1 MNTNDTRD
9 MSDTNKTAILIKLA
23 SLEFEKIANPILAEY
38 QLTASQYRI
47 LKFLYSRQNVS
58 SRVVD
63 IEKQFSITHPT
74 ALGLLDKLEKNGF
87 VTKIANPDDARS
99 KLVSLTEKAKVMQ
112 PAVESVGERV
122 DNIMTENLSEQE
134 KIQLISLLKKLLN
147 KNTSEN
153 QNI

>member
-1 MNTNDTRD
+1 MNTNDTKE
-9 MSDTNKTAILIKLA
+9 MSDTNKAAILIKLA
-23 SLEFEKIANPILAEY
+23 SLKFEKIANPILAEY
-38 QLTASQYRI
+38 ELTASQYRI
-47 LKFLYSRQNVS
+47 LNFLYSRQNAA

-87 VTKIANPDDARS
+87 ITKIGNPDDARS

-112 PAVESVGERV
+112 TAVESVGEKV
-122 DNIMTENLSEQE
+122 DNILTENLSEQE

>member
-1 MNTNDTRD
+1 MNTNDTKE
-9 MSDTNKTAILIKLA
+9 MSDTNKAAILIKLA

-38 QLTASQYRI
+38 ELTASQYRI
-47 LKFLYSRQNVS
+47 LNFLYSRQNAA

-63 IEKQFSITHPT
+63 IEKQFSITHPI

-87 VTKIANPDDARS
+87 ITKIGNPDDARS

-112 PAVESVGERV
+112 TAVESVGEKV
-122 DNIMTENLSEQE
+122 DNILTENLSEQE

>member
-1 MNTNDTRD
+1 MNTNDTKE
-9 MSDTNKTAILIKLA
+9 MSDTNKAAILIKLA

-38 QLTASQYRI
+38 ELTASQYRI
-47 LKFLYSRQNVS
+47 LSFLYSRQNAA

-87 VTKIANPDDARS
+87 ITKIGNPDDARS

-112 PAVESVGERV
+112 TAVESVGERV
-122 DNIMTENLSEQE
+122 DNILTENLSEQE

>member
-1 MNTNDTRD
+1 MNTNNTKY

-38 QLTASQYRI
+38 ELTASQYRI

-147 KNTSEN
+147 KNTAEN

>member
-1 MNTNDTRD
+1 MNTNNTKY

>member
-1 MNTNDTRD
+1 MNTNDTKE

-38 QLTASQYRI
+38 ELTASQYRI
-47 LKFLYSRQNVS
+47 LNFLYSRQNAA

-87 VTKIANPDDARS
+87 ITKIGNPDDARS
-99 KLVSLTEKAKVMQ
+99 KLVSLTEKAKAMQ
-112 PAVESVGERV
+112 TAVESVGERV
-122 DNIMTENLSEQE
+122 DNILTENLSEQE

>member
-1 MNTNDTRD
+1 MNTNDIKY

-38 QLTASQYRI
+38 ELTASQYRI

-147 KNTSEN
+147 KNTAEN
-153 QNI
+153 RNI